1 MAQVHLSA
9 NTWREGQPGMWRPG
23 PADRWHPTLCD
34 GAAARGSLPTFGI
47 HARTDACTQ
56 VGASGRWSD
65 FRPSR
70 NGDGAA
76 PGWRAQSERVWE
88 SAGATAQAVF
98 RPLVSVH
105 TPTPASILARLQA
118 VDGKIFDHPET
129 MMGLRR
135 LARTDFEKVRAGQ
148 FANVAYPVMPML
160 VRMLAWEVDTTDS

>member
-1 MAQVHLSA
+1 M
-9 NTWREGQPGMWRPG
+9 
-23 PADRWHPTLCD
+23 
-34 GAAARGSLPTFGI
+34 
-47 HARTDACTQ
+47 
-56 VGASGRWSD
+56 
-65 FRPSR
+65 
-70 NGDGAA
+70 
-76 PGWRAQSERVWE
+76 
-88 SAGATAQAVF
+88 TAQAVF